1 VDLDVGALDIGLCS
15 SGLVYCANDGTE
27 TRRVLA
33 ARLAAGSSPAF
44 GAPSTPLPAEVIPRG
59 AVALD
64 VAYCPRTFGADVGTL
79 EIETDD
85 PDPSLRLQRVALRGR
100 GGVARLRVEPSPLEF
115 GEVAVGAPA
124 RRRVWLINDGFV
136 PVTVA
141 EILGT
146 SDGADV
152 DVSPR
157 SLVVAPG
164 QRAAV
169 WVTLTARAAG
179 RVEGQLEIQSDDS
192 TLANLVTALGA
203 TAVDL
208 PPCAALVGPTELDF
222 GEVEQGRSL
231 GRALEIEN
239 LGAAD
244 CLITSVELESADG
257 TFRLLE
263 PLTTSRR
270 LAPGRVTTVP
280 IDVWPTAAQG
290 FAGRVTVGLSSS
302 VAPLVEIPLRAAGA
316 QGLPL
321 LSPTELD
328 FGAAPLGCMT
338 MERTAT
344 LYNDGVLPLTV
355 TSLGLEPPDRGVFTV
370 ATSVPL
376 PATLPPGTSL
386 TITGTFR
393 LTGPSAYATAA
404 RLVATRGGQPYSLV
418 LPLSA
423 RVDAAGVSVE
433 RPTQRE
439 RPMLDILYVMDNS
452 CGMGGVNRVVSSA
465 VEAFV
470 AEATTAQADYQLGV
484 VTMDLDTPR
493 AGQLEPVMGPSAQRV
508 TPAQVDPAAAL
519 RALITGANSEEGS
532 AAEQGLG
539 AFVRALSAPLAYGW
553 NLGLLRPEAELAVIV
568 VSDEDDSSSGSTD
581 YYLDALRA
589 LKGSRT
595 PHRVQL
601 SAVVGDAGAG
611 CMGPVSAAAAGT
623 RYIELARR
631 SGGSFHSICAADWAG
646 TLGELGLATFGPKA
660 TFALRGVPQP
670 ATLSVSVDGA
680 MVRSTAW
687 SYDAQ
692 TRAHHV
698 RARRRCR
705 RRARSSR
712 CRIRRCAADGQARES
727 GLDRR
732 SGAAAA
738 VADEHRHTLEA
749 VVLTQLVDHEASIA
763 EVDELGVVDGR
774 QEPRRARADLAHVI
788 DLPAPPLLG
797 GRRRLLHQVR
807 DEAVER
813 AGADTPRVLGVHP
826 VDHREQAIEAVAGV
840 RAGHHHRRVGQVR
853 QGLVHPLHRLRGAGV
868 LGALVPLADH
878 QHHRLALLVG
888 EGGHLGVLLR
898 DALRGVEQQQRD
910 VAAIEALE
918 RGDHRELLQA
928 QRDGALTPDARGVDE
943 QVLLAVAHHQRVH
956 RVARGAGHVGHEV
969 AVLAEDAVDQRRLA
983 HVRAA
988 DHRHADRTG
997 GRDLLDVGGVLVEL
1011 GGLEVQQR

>member
-1 VDLDVGALDIGLCS
+1 MLACSAPTDDLDIDVPLVVTPTSLDFGAVTTEAVATREITIANPKGTAFDLTTTLEAPDFALQVDRAQLAQGLVRLTVTFAPRAAGESAGALRIRSAQRPEVVVALRGLGLARELRVSPTRLDFGAAPAGTSSTQSVVVTNDSAQGLELYVVRERDVDDCRLPGAAPFCVTNVSRPLATGDTVRIEAGEALTFDVTFTARAGEAAPTGVLGFARCASCPPVRVALEARVLPAGALTCTPVDLDVGALDIGLCS

-64 VAYCPRTFGADVGTL
+64 VAYCPQTFGADVGTL

-136 PVTVA
+136 PVTVNLA
-141 EILGT
+141 LGT

-157 SLVVAPG
+157 ALVVAPG
-164 QRAAV
+164 QRAAL
-169 WVTLTARAAG
+169 WVTLTARSVG
-179 RVEGQLEIQSDDS
+179 RVEGRLEIQSDDPV
-192 TLANLVTALGA
+192 LASLVTALGA

-244 CLITSVELESADG
+244 CLITSVDLESDDG
-257 TFRLLE
+257 AFRLLE

-316 QGLPL
+316 QGRPL

-355 TSLGLEPPDRGVFTV
+355 TSLALEPPDRGVFTV

-393 LTGPSAYATAA
+393 LTGRSAYATAA

-423 RVDAAGVSVE
+423 HVESSGASVE
-433 RPTQRE
+433 QLTQRE
-439 RPMLDILYVMDNS
+439 RPAIDVLYVMDDS
-452 CGMGGVNRVVSSA
+452 CGMAGTHRAIGA
-465 VEAFV
+465 ALEAFL

-484 VTMDLDTPR
+484 VTTDVDSPAGGFLQPVR
-493 AGQLEPVMGPSAQRV
+493 GPGQLV
-508 TPAQVDPAAAL
+508 TSSEATPTDTW
-519 RALITGANSEEGS
+519 RALIDGANTDQGS
-532 AAEQGLG
+532 GNEQGLQ
-539 AFVRALSAPLAYGW
+539 AYVRALSAPLAYGR
-553 NLGLLRPEAELAVIV
+553 NLGLLRPEAELVVIV
-568 VSDEDDSSSGSTD
+568 VSDEDDSSSGVTD
-581 YYLDALRA
+581 YFLAVLRA

-595 PHRVQL
+595 PHRAQL

-611 CMGPVSAAAAGT
+611 CAGPSGAATPGT
-623 RYIELARR
+623 RYLELARR
-631 SGGSFHSICAADWAG
+631 SGGSFHSICTGDWAR

-680 MVRSTAW
+680 MVQSTAW

-692 TRAHHV
+692 TRAITF
-698 RARRRCR
+698 APT
-705 RRARSSR
+705 
-712 CRIRRCAADGQARES
+712 
-727 GLDRR
+727 
-732 SGAAAA
+732 A
-738 VADEHRHTLEA
+738 V
-749 VVLTQLVDHEASIA
+749 
-763 EVDELGVVDGR
+763 
-774 QEPRRARADLAHVI
+774 
-788 DLPAPPLLG
+788 PP
-797 GRRRLLHQVR
+797 
-807 DEAVER
+807 
-813 AGADTPRVLGVHP
+813 AGA
-826 VDHREQAIEAVAGV
+826 Q
-840 RAGHHHRRVGQVR
+840 
-853 QGLVHPLHRLRGAGV
+853 
-868 LGALVPLADH
+868 
-878 QHHRLALLVG
+878 
-888 EGGHLGVLLR
+888 
-898 DALRGVEQQQRD
+898 
-910 VAAIEALE
+910 
-918 RGDHRELLQA
+918 
-928 QRDGALTPDARGVDE
+928 
-943 QVLLAVAHHQRVH
+943 
-956 RVARGAGHVGHEV
+956 
-969 AVLAEDAVDQRRLA
+969 
-983 HVRAA
+983 
-988 DHRHADRTG
+988 
-997 GRDLLDVGGVLVEL
+997 
-1011 GGLEVQQR
+1011 LEVSYQAVCR

>member
-1 VDLDVGALDIGLCS
+1 MVTPTALDFGAVTTEAVATREITIANPKGTAFDLTTTLEGPDFAVQVDRAQLAQGLVRLTVTFAPRAAGEITGTLRIRSAGRPEIVVALRGLGLARELRVEPNRLAFGAVPAGGSSTQSVVVTNDSAQALELYVVRERDVDDCRLPGAAPFCVTNVSRPLATGDTVRIEAREAMTFDVTFTARAGASAPTGVLGFARCASCPPVRVALEARVLPPGALTCTPVDLDVGALDIGLCS

-64 VAYCPRTFGADVGTL
+64 VAYCPRAFGADVGTL

-141 EILGT
+141 EIRST

-157 SLVVAPG
+157 SLQVAPG
-164 QRAAV
+164 HRAAV

-192 TLANLVTALGA
+192 TLANLVTAVGA

-439 RPMLDILYVMDNS
+439 PPMLDILYVMDNS

-465 VEAFV
+465 VEAFM

-568 VSDEDDSSSGSTD
+568 VSDEDDSSRGSTD

-631 SGGSFHSICAADWAG
+631 SGGSFHSICTADWAR
-646 TLGELGLATFGPKA
+646 TLGELGLATFGPKV
-660 TFALRGVPQP
+660 TFALRGAPQP

-692 TRAHHV
+692 TRAITF
-698 RARRRCR
+698 APT
-705 RRARSSR
+705 
-712 CRIRRCAADGQARES
+712 
-727 GLDRR
+727 
-732 SGAAAA
+732 A
-738 VADEHRHTLEA
+738 V
-749 VVLTQLVDHEASIA
+749 
-763 EVDELGVVDGR
+763 
-774 QEPRRARADLAHVI
+774 
-788 DLPAPPLLG
+788 PP
-797 GRRRLLHQVR
+797 
-807 DEAVER
+807 
-813 AGADTPRVLGVHP
+813 AGA
-826 VDHREQAIEAVAGV
+826 Q
-840 RAGHHHRRVGQVR
+840 
-853 QGLVHPLHRLRGAGV
+853 
-868 LGALVPLADH
+868 
-878 QHHRLALLVG
+878 
-888 EGGHLGVLLR
+888 
-898 DALRGVEQQQRD
+898 
-910 VAAIEALE
+910 
-918 RGDHRELLQA
+918 
-928 QRDGALTPDARGVDE
+928 
-943 QVLLAVAHHQRVH
+943 
-956 RVARGAGHVGHEV
+956 
-969 AVLAEDAVDQRRLA
+969 
-983 HVRAA
+983 
-988 DHRHADRTG
+988 
-997 GRDLLDVGGVLVEL
+997 
-1011 GGLEVQQR
+1011 LEVSYQAVCR